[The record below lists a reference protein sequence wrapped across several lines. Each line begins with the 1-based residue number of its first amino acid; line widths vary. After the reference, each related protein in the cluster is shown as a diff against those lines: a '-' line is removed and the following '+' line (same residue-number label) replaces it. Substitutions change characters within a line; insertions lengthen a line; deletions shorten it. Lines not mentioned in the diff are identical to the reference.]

1 MSSGGW
7 HSDPS
12 KPDRKGTGL
21 LVKAAMVLLALPA
34 ALLLFLLGQSKRVE
48 VQAWPVIQQVVR
60 RLQTD
65 AEAGR
70 LYRANPAL
78 ARAHAT
84 EEAFLERARA
94 HREAFAALPDLPPS
108 GDRYE
113 CFAGPNG
120 FLASVQGSDGSW
132 VRIEVRKN
140 VLFETVPGEGVLR
153 VEFSPAKAPND
164 RERSAL
170 RRARAEADWRRYR
183 EVCAQLASPEGTRAL
198 WQREPGL
205 HPSFPGEAN
214 LQAFAAGVRPH
225 LRPVPEPSRF
235 ARLRLHRQVQGPPG
249 ETVRLA
255 CTFPGGTLR
264 AIWSKDRLTGLE
276 FTPR

>member
-7 HSDPS
+7 LSDPPRS
-12 KPDRKGTGL
+12 DRKGAGL
-21 LVKAAMVLLALPA
+21 FVKAAVVLLALPA

-48 VQAWPVIQQVVR
+48 AQAWPVIRQVAQ
-60 RLQTD
+60 RLRTD
-65 AEAGR
+65 AEAGQ

-78 ARAHAT
+78 ARTHAT
-84 EEAFLERARA
+84 EEAFLERVRA
-94 HREAFAALPDLPPS
+94 HREPFAALPDLPP
-108 GDRYE
+108 GRDRYE

-140 VLFETVPGEGVLR
+140 VLFETVPGEGLLR

-183 EVCAQLASPEGTRAL
+183 ELCAQLASPDGTRTL
-198 WQREPGL
+198 WQRESGL
-205 HPSFPGEAN
+205 HRSFPREAD
-214 LQAFAAGVRPH
+214 LQVFAAGVRPH
-225 LRPVPEPSRF
+225 LRPVPEPSRL
-235 ARLRLHRQVQGPPG
+235 ARLRLHRQVQGPQG
-249 ETVRLA
+249 ETVRLDGA
-255 CTFPGGTLR
+255 FPGGTLTAVWTR
-264 AIWSKDRLTGLE
+264 DQLTGLE
-276 FTPR
+276 FVPR